1 MMHYQ
6 SIFALL
12 AAAVGSSIAQSTSVV
27 SLYIQPTN
35 PHPAYVGSIISVE
48 PSATVY
54 AVNCA
59 PGANRTKCD
68 FPGDGPATIKQGPS
82 TFEGHLSGVVT
93 TSNDVVVT
101 LTEYV
106 QRYTPGQQSLLY
118 IPVKW
123 CHTARMADPV
133 ANYRHQM

>member
-68 FPGDGPATIKQGPS
+68 YPGDGPATIKQGPS
-82 TFEGHLSGVVT
+82 TFEGHLSGVNT
-93 TSNDVVVT
+93 TNKKNDKT
-101 LTEYV
+101 KTKNE
-106 QRYTPGQQSLLY
+106 QRNTPNQQSLL
-118 IPVKW
+118 
-123 CHTARMADPV
+123 
-133 ANYRHQM
+133 